1 MKNHNIITKG
11 IEMAKSI
18 NRDVTVY
25 NNTVKK
31 AQNNFWAKHPVYK
44 KAATAA
50 AIGLVVANAA
60 LALDEAGAFK
70 GIKTKVKELNKKTQT
85 FEVYEVVHSN
95 DYRLT
100 KYAKAYLKSSR
111 DVAITTFAQPVKCHH
126 AGDEYYKLMT
136 YDNCYDFNKH
146 TVVGIVV
153 KMVEKT
159 DAYALVQVDYFDAD
173 MSAYIKGSEC
183 FLLLPKNDNTTTGSI
198 NK

>member
-11 IEMAKSI
+11 IEKVVNLVKDVDKYNCTVENAK
-18 NRDVTVY
+18 TEFWG
-25 NNTVKK
+25 KHK
-31 AQNNFWAKHPVYK
+31 ALGIGLLIG
-44 KAATAA
+44 ATAVELYSN
-50 AIGLVVANAA
+50 GTF
-60 LALDEAGAFK
+60 D

>member
-1 MKNHNIITKG
+1 MKKNMLTKG
-11 IEMAKSI
+11 MEMAKSI
-18 NRDVTVY
+18 
-25 NNTVKK
+25 VKDITEYDAAVK
-31 AQNNFWAKHPVYK
+31 EASSAFWKKHPTYK
-44 KAATAA
+44 KIATVATVA
-50 AIGLVVANAA
+50 VVVANTV
-60 LALDEAGAFK
+60 LSLDEAGAFK
-70 GIKTKVKELNKKTQT
+70 GIKEKVKEKKIPNT
-85 FEVYEVVHSN
+85 FEACEVVHSN

-159 DAYALVQVDYFDAD
+159 DAYALVEIGYFDPD
-173 MSAYIKGSEC
+173 NSSCVRESEVV
-183 FLLLPKNDNTTTGSI
+183 LLIPQNNNTTTGSI